1 MSQENMLALT
11 TKFTTYV
18 KQTTHEV
25 SLDIVRFDDK
35 KQKYKEEI
43 MKEIIAAACAMLN
56 SNGGKVVIN
65 FEGSHNIS
73 VSQMS
78 SVVRRIE
85 QNLINIIVTN
95 ITEYVNYE
103 EEGNTVTMFVEKAD
117 SLITIDYNLY
127 LPSKTQVNQVPPS
140 QSQDKVKEILNR
152 RFVEE
157 PIQCESRM
165 KLFNKGK
172 RSGLSETKTV
182 QLKNVKADKTNRTTL
197 ADRMFGKGNKFSCY
211 VSAFANN
218 NGGHIYYGIND
229 DGIVAGESIPDELES
244 GKITT
249 KIENTINKMIWPEP
263 PKQKVNWDIFFEPVL
278 DNNNAPI
285 SSTFVIVI
293 FIAPC
298 LGGVFTEQPE
308 CYEMV
313 EGEIKKMSFARWK
326 ERILQPI
333 EVFHLPITDSTVKRD
348 TWSSSKTERICNRA
362 DELLIATV
370 NDGKCVESISNDL
383 VKTNPDLIELQLLI
397 LAKKVMA
404 SYRSWSF
411 QAAREMLDEYGT
423 SLRTAT
429 EIWMFDAIRVYLE
442 TAICTAQGDFE
453 AVENIL
459 PAALAKAEAIT
470 RGRISAALYLLA
482 ATNFLRQK
490 SNDDYLPVIF
500 ATRALEDLK
509 HVQDLP
515 KIRADMEQKAHILI
529 AMFYLGCN
537 RFGVPM
543 KNEIDR
549 KCFDKA
555 NCSIKAVHDS
565 IYDGN
570 LMNPY
575 RELQFGLV
583 QSTLFYRKSQVL
595 PHRKMPF
602 LKAALDTCKKTETS
616 AIASNFQDVVNCCK
630 ESMALFTKSLLYPRT

>member
-1 MSQENMLALT
+1 M
-11 TKFTTYV
+11 
-18 KQTTHEV
+18 QTTHEV

-35 KQKYKEEI
+35 KLKYKEEI
-43 MKEIIAAACAMLN
+43 VKGVIAATCAMLN

-65 FEGSHNIS
+65 FEGSHSIS
-73 VSQMS
+73 VSQIS

-85 QNLINIIVTN
+85 QNLVTIIGTN

-103 EEGNTVTMFVEKAD
+103 EEEETVTMFVEKAD
-117 SLITIDYNLY
+117 LFITIDYNLY

-152 RFVEE
+152 RVVEE
-157 PIQCESRM
+157 PVECESRM
-165 KLFNKGK
+165 KLFYKEKGC
-172 RSGLSETKTV
+172 GLSETKTV
-182 QLKNVKADKTNRTTL
+182 QLKNVKAEKSKRTTL
-197 ADRMFGKGNKFSCY
+197 ADRMFCKGNKFSCY
-211 VSAFANN
+211 VSAFANFK
-218 NGGHIYYGIND
+218 GGHIYYGIDD
-229 DGIVAGESIPDELES
+229 DGVVVGESIPDELES
-244 GKITT
+244 RKITT
-249 KIENTINKMIWPEP
+249 RIENTINKMIWPEL

-278 DNNNAPI
+278 DDNNAPI

-293 FIAPC
+293 YIAPSC
-298 LGGVFTEQPE
+298 GGVFTEEPE

-326 ERILQPI
+326 ERILRPI
-333 EVFHLPITDSTVKRD
+333 ELFHLPITDSTVKRD
-348 TWSSSKTERICNRA
+348 SWSSSKTERICTRA
-362 DELLIATV
+362 DEQLIAAV

-383 VKTNPDLIELQLLI
+383 VKTNPDLIELRLII

-411 QAAREMLDEYGT
+411 QAAREMLDDYDT
-423 SLRTAT
+423 SLKTAT
-429 EIWMFDAIRVYLE
+429 EVWMFDAIRVYLE
-442 TAICTAQGDFE
+442 TAISTAQGDFG
-453 AVENIL
+453 AAENIL
-459 PAALAKAEAIT
+459 PMALAKAEAIA

-515 KIRADMEQKAHILI
+515 AIRADMEQKAHILI
-529 AMFYLGCN
+529 AMFYLGCD
-537 RFGVPM
+537 RFGVPI

-595 PHRKMPF
+595 PHRKTPF
-602 LKAALDTCKKTETS
+602 LKAALDKCKNTETR
-616 AIASNFQDVVNCCK
+616 AIACNFQDVVNCCK
-630 ESMALFTKSLLYPRT
+630 ECMALFTKSLLYPRT